1 MRLATAFAVSPHAK
15 NVTIARPATSERSA
29 SLSFS
34 FSFSVASYSSIQHS
48 GRNASQH
55 TTFQTSF
62 GQNVSRNARHI
73 FTASD
78 IWIASMAS
86 RFARGNGG
94 SNASF
99 VANAGL
105 QCVSF
110 NALIGAA
117 TMIATDAR
125 NVFPHR
131 VFTAAPPSL
140 NEPVTP
146 SSFVSFSFRDHS
158 TVRATV
164 SSRTSSP
171 EETSRTRSPR
181 CRPSSSRMYSS
192 PWHHSLCSTAVSR
205 MPIVDNEHPKSL
217 A

>member
-1 MRLATAFAVSPHAK
+1 MRLAIAFAVSPHAK
-15 NVTIARPATSERSA
+15 NVTIARPATSGRFAFFSPW
-29 SLSFS
+29 FS

-48 GRNASQH
+48 GRNASQQ
-55 TTFQTSF
+55 TTFQMCR

-110 NALIGAA
+110 NALTGAA
-117 TMIATDAR
+117 TITAADAR
-125 NVFPHR
+125 NDFPHR
-131 VFTAAPPSL
+131 VATVAPPSSR
-140 NEPVTP
+140 EPGTP
-146 SSFVSFSFRDHS
+146 SSFVSFRDHA
-158 TVRATV
+158 TVLATV

-171 EETSRTRSPR
+171 RATSRTRSPR
-181 CRPSSSRMYSS
+181 CRPLSSKMYSS